1 MSFLVINY
9 GEKDFKKIFPNGE
22 FSESNYERWKQ
33 DLVDEYSMESFIYDK
48 ESFIQKNVLLGIC
61 FNRGKE
67 KEKSLILD
75 YLIKKNNIIKQDIE
89 TYKAYEKMSKDLGD
103 NILQSG
109 FKYYGTTNSSEEDI
123 RKIASMGETL
133 VNNLTYKYPNIDIRS
148 LFKEINLYTNY
159 EIGLIMF
166 SAIKEAKTQIYNPYI
181 AESNENIV
189 DFYGIIGGI
198 YERMYEY
205 FKYIDFDKSIDKIFQ
220 KLNINIKMNQKMP
233 IWNYWDTQLIC
244 FIGQNTTSPETLK
257 KMYEEFSN
265 EPKITRI
272 IQQNQN
278 TPQKI
283 KDSIKN
289 KTQIENAI

>member
-33 DLVDEYSMESFIYDK
+33 DLLDKYLMESFIYDK
-48 ESFIQKNVLLGIC
+48 ESFIQKNVLFGIC

-103 NILQSG
+103 ILQSR

-123 RKIASMGETL
+123 RKIASMGESL

-257 KMYEEFSN
+257 KMYEAFSN

>member
-103 NILQSG
+103 ILQSG

-257 KMYEEFSN
+257 KMYEAFSN

>member
-103 NILQSG
+103 ILQSR

-123 RKIASMGETL
+123 RKIASMGESL

-257 KMYEEFSN
+257 KMYEAFSN